1 MTPAPA
7 LDPARAVS
15 PRLRTALLLP
25 VLLLTSLAGVIL
37 AVPSGF
43 GLLWFVPYA
52 LVGTLL
58 VTRGRGGMIGW
69 LLLALGWLHVVVS
82 LPIDVGPAGFADGR
96 AGPLITAV
104 AVISGG
110 PAGPTLFLTYVVL
123 MAVLPSGR
131 LPSGVWG
138 RLFRIV
144 LVVSGLAIVASTFGA
159 TISLNWSGS
168 TNALAMPNPVAIAP
182 GSEISQALG
191 SGSLTFPMVVL
202 LVAGIVAFVRRF
214 RRSAGV
220 ERQQLRWI
228 VAALTLLVVSL
239 MGGFLVGTLVPVV
252 GETGVQWLP
261 VALSF
266 PLVPVSIG
274 IAVLRYRLYEIDRI
288 VSRTIAWTAVT
299 GVLVGAF
306 WLLVVG
312 LQDLLAPV
320 TSESTLAVAVST
332 LAVAAV
338 FQPLRR
344 RVQGAVDRRFDRAR
358 YDGDRLAL
366 RFADQLRDEVGL
378 DAISRELLSTVD
390 LAVRPSGAGLWL
402 RTRGPG
408 GAA

>member
-1 MTPAPA
+1 
-7 LDPARAVS
+7 
-15 PRLRTALLLP
+15 
-25 VLLLTSLAGVIL
+25 
-37 AVPSGF
+37 
-43 GLLWFVPYA
+43 
-52 LVGTLL
+52 
-58 VTRGRGGMIGW
+58 
-69 LLLALGWLHVVVS
+69 
-82 LPIDVGPAGFADGR
+82 
-96 AGPLITAV
+96 
-104 AVISGG
+104 
-110 PAGPTLFLTYVVL
+110 
-123 MAVLPSGR
+123 
-131 LPSGVWG
+131 
-138 RLFRIV
+138 
-144 LVVSGLAIVASTFGA
+144 
-159 TISLNWSGS
+159 
-168 TNALAMPNPVAIAP
+168 
-182 GSEISQALG
+182 
-191 SGSLTFPMVVL
+191 
-202 LVAGIVAFVRRF
+202 
-214 RRSAGV
+214 
-220 ERQQLRWI
+220 
-228 VAALTLLVVSL
+228 
-239 MGGFLVGTLVPVV
+239 
-252 GETGVQWLP
+252 
-261 VALSF
+261 
-266 PLVPVSIG
+266 VPVSIG